1 MVGDDG
7 DMEPTIIIIIV
18 LSVLLPIVITVVV
31 LKRVRS
37 AFGVSP
43 EKQAQAQNLVAT
55 GSKARAKIL
64 RIEPTGMIVNHINI
78 QCLVDFQMEPIR
90 GGAPFNGQKKMMI
103 NQTQMPRVGDVW
115 PCWYD
120 AADPTQFAVGM
131 PDGASPDQIPVFR
144 EFGIPHPL
152 DPSTGGATAGGSDRV
167 ADLERLA
174 KLRDEGTL
182 TEAEFQAE
190 KTRLMGS

>member
-1 MVGDDG
+1 M
-7 DMEPTIIIIIV
+7 TTSILIIVV
-18 LSVLLPIVITVVV
+18 LSVAVPLIITFVV
-31 LKRVRS
+31 LRNVRK
-37 AFGVSP
+37 AFGGSK
-43 EKQAQAQNLVAT
+43 EDQAKAQDLVAT

-64 RIEPTGMIVNHINI
+64 RIQPTGMIVNEINI
-78 QCLVDFQMEPIR
+78 QCLVDFQLEPIR

-120 AADPTQFAVGM
+120 AADPTLFAVGM
-131 PDGASPDQIPVFR
+131 PDGASPEQIPVFR

-152 DPSTGGATAGGSDRV
+152 DPSTGGATGGSDRV

-174 KLRDEGTL
+174 KLRADGVL
-182 TEAEFQAE
+182 TDAEFEAE
-190 KTRLMGS
+190 KTKLMGS